1 MTPRLTVVIPTRDR
15 AALLARTLDA
25 LDVQNGSGRPFEVIV
40 ADDGTSDE
48 TPPELA
54 HLGPRSF
61 PLRSI
66 RSRGRGP
73 ATARNAAIALA
84 AADRILLLGDDTLP
98 RSDTLA
104 RHLNLAGGRAIG
116 VQGHVDWH
124 PDEEITAVMRYLAPA
139 GPQFY
144 FAGLVSGRAIPYTA
158 VLGSNLS
165 APVHWFREE
174 PFDEGFRAAAFEDTE
189 LAYRWARHGWETV
202 YSADAVCWHSHP
214 YREIEP
220 FLARQ
225 RLAGEAARY
234 AVSKHP
240 ALVFR
245 TVLAPLAV
253 GAVKAALARLRGS
266 GRIEDEWDART
277 RLAFLRG
284 CFGRR
289 RRRP

>member
-25 LDVQNGSGRPFEVIV
+25 LDVQTGPGRPFEVIV
-40 ADDGTSDE
+40 ADDGTRDE

-54 HLGPRSF
+54 RRGPLSF
-61 PLRSI
+61 PVRST

-73 ATARNAAIALA
+73 AAARNAAIALA

-104 RHLNLAGGRAIG
+104 RHLDCAGGRAIG
-116 VQGHVDWH
+116 VQGHIDWH
-124 PDEEITAVMRYLAPA
+124 PEEEITAVMRYLAPA

-144 FAGLVSGRAIPYTA
+144 FEGLVPGRAIPYTA

-165 APVHWFREE
+165 APARWFREE
-174 PFDEGFRAAAFEDTE
+174 PFDEGFPAAAFEDTE
-189 LAYRWARHGWETV
+189 LAYRWARRGWETV
-202 YSADAVCWHSHP
+202 YAADAVCWHSHP

-220 FLARQ
+220 FLERR

-240 ALVFR
+240 ALAFR
-245 TVLAPLAV
+245 TVFAPLAV
-253 GAVKAALARLRGS
+253 GVVKAALARLRGT
-266 GRIEDEWDART
+266 GRIEDQWDART
-277 RLAFLRG
+277 RLAFFRG

-289 RRRP
+289 RRRT